1 MSLSE
6 RRVWVTRDEPE
17 GGPLSSALR
26 EEGLVVELDP
36 LLTTVQISDGE
47 KQLRRLSRGDWL
59 VLTSPRAIRCVS
71 PLAASLDLYVAVVGE
86 SSRQAAEA
94 RGLRV
99 THVAPEPSASELWRS
114 LGTRIERARVCFL
127 KSAHAAPPAPAPRDL
142 IVADLYEMKDRSV
155 RSDILARC
163 SVVAFTSPTAVAAC
177 VKQLSSIPLP
187 AACLGETTARS
198 ARRAGA
204 RVLCMPRTPSFAAFA
219 VAIRAALD
227 GEPM

>member
-1 MSLSE
+1 M
-6 RRVWVTRDEPE
+6 TRDEPA
-17 GGPLSSALR
+17 GGPLSSALG
-26 EEGLVVELDP
+26 EEGLVIECDP
-36 LLTTVQISDGE
+36 LLTTVQISDE
-47 KQLRRLSRGDWL
+47 EEQLRQLSRGDWL

-94 RGLRV
+94 RRLRV
-99 THVAPEPSASELWRS
+99 AHVAPEPSASELWWS

-142 IVADLYEMKDRSV
+142 IVADLYEINHRSV
-155 RSDILARC
+155 RPDVLARC

-177 VKQLSSIPLP
+177 VKRLGSIPLP

-204 RVLCMPRTPSFAAFA
+204 HVLCMPRTPSFAAFA
-219 VAIRAALD
+219 AAIRAALD
-227 GEPM
+227 GERV